1 MAVEERWPLVEV
13 GVSETVVIIS
23 LKCLILRETFVNLEN
38 GTKDEEFN
46 ILVPCQLEKQDCL
59 WSVIPLTTGV

>member
-23 LKCLILRETFVNLEN
+23 LKCLILRETLVNLEN
-38 GTKDEEFN
+38 GTKDGEFN
-46 ILVPCQLEKQDCL
+46 YPRSL
-59 WSVIPLTTGV
+59 SVRKAGLSAYGL